1 LREVAQRMSETT
13 RELFASMMSLV
24 AEEGPLVELPDA
36 VARTEIVALVGLS
49 GGSVGVVGVYSS
61 GSLARRIAGALL
73 DTEPEEVD
81 DEVRDAFGEVANII
95 AGNVATFLCDRGES
109 IQLSLPS
116 VIVGKSLVTSIL
128 NTIPPR
134 RARKFSVAGEDLYV
148 ELALRRHED

>member
-1 LREVAQRMSETT
+1 MSETT

>member
-1 LREVAQRMSETT
+1 MREVAQRMSDTT
-13 RELFASMMSLV
+13 RELFASMMGLH
-24 AEEGPLVELPDA
+24 AEEGPLVDLPDA
-36 VARTEIVALVGLS
+36 VTDTEIVAFIGLS
-49 GGSVGVVGVYSS
+49 GGSVGMVGVYSS
-61 GSLARRIAGALL
+61 SSLARRIAGAMLA
-73 DTEPEEVD
+73 TELPVGD

-95 AGNVATFLCDRGES
+95 AGNIATFLCDRGET

-134 RARKFSVAGEDLYV
+134 RATKFSVSGEELYV